1 MLLGK
6 VAERRNPM
14 PRQERIKTKYPGV
27 YYIDSDGARG
37 KERIFYIYYRR
48 NGKQIEEKAGCQ
60 YADDMTEAK
69 ANAIRSDRIRGKE
82 LSNEQRRDAKRAAK
96 LAEAGRPTLSK
107 LWDEY
112 KAQKPD
118 SLSVKCD
125 GYRFDKYLKPKFGDK
140 VPSELHQLDVDRI
153 RVNLLKKK
161 LAPQTVKHVLALLKR
176 LCNFGVKKQLC
187 QGIGFKIE
195 MPRVDNQRT
204 EDLSADQLKSLLKA
218 IDESTDPEAATMLHL
233 ALVTGVRRGELLN
246 LRWTDISFDRGFITL
261 RDPKGG
267 PSQKIPLN
275 DQARVILENYPENA
289 EYVFVRDK
297 GKQKG
302 KPFTNA
308 INKRVRVIRT
318 AAGLPSDFRPFH
330 GLRHAYASMLASSG
344 QVDMYTL
351 QKLLTHKSPIMT
363 QRYAHLRDETMKNAS
378 AVAGNIIEQAAK
390 AEDHKNETATA

>member
-118 SLSVKCD
+118 SL
-125 GYRFDKYLKPKFGDK
+125 R
-140 VPSELHQLDVDRI
+140 Q
-153 RVNLLKKK
+153 
-161 LAPQTVKHVLALLKR
+161 
-176 LCNFGVKKQLC
+176 
-187 QGIGFKIE
+187 
-195 MPRVDNQRT
+195 
-204 EDLSADQLKSLLKA
+204 
-218 IDESTDPEAATMLHL
+218 
-233 ALVTGVRRGELLN
+233 VRRL
-246 LRWTDISFDRGFITL
+246 
-261 RDPKGG
+261 
-267 PSQKIPLN
+267 
-275 DQARVILENYPENA
+275 
-289 EYVFVRDK
+289 
-297 GKQKG
+297 
-302 KPFTNA
+302 PF
-308 INKRVRVIRT
+308 
-318 AAGLPSDFRPFH
+318 
-330 GLRHAYASMLASSG
+330 
-344 QVDMYTL
+344 
-351 QKLLTHKSPIMT
+351 
-363 QRYAHLRDETMKNAS
+363 
-378 AVAGNIIEQAAK
+378 
-390 AEDHKNETATA
+390 